1 MENNLNVKI
10 EKILKYILG
19 EIYFIQIKNFFEQF
33 YSKDEFDF
41 VIFTTRRCHVLFCI
55 FNRYFFHH
63 YNSEIIFISDKA
75 LHFYNDEL
83 KGSKCAIVDDIL
95 IHGRAL
101 KSVYDRVCSKKPQS
115 VKRYVFM
122 QSKEAKHKADIVVND
137 NISNANWKKFS
148 NRIVTA
154 IIMTSFPYTSY
165 IFSCYNFI
173 SNQDFENTILQLK
186 TLFPCLPIN
195 LSLNEVDNNN
205 ELNKTLE
212 KYIDC
217 YIFDVSAYSNK
228 FGLDFSFLRLYYN
241 KYLNCC
247 IVIPYCITGK
257 MTTFDI
263 DKLMNELFNDG
274 SKIKNVEK
282 YETKYRSITS
292 LYSFGLLYYLKQEFS
307 FDFLSWSN
315 NSDNINMSYYNSFFD
330 ELTEILE
337 NNKLNKIVL
346 EANSKN
352 FTFDNYSSHKSNCD
366 DVLEDDVY
374 SVIFEHYANGQISNA
389 SFYDTLSTSDE
400 LSRWFYN
407 YLTEV
412 HFTEEQ
418 LFNNSV
424 PQKQLG
430 LSFEMFSTLFKN
442 GNMSF
447 LQNDITPFVFYSKII
462 SCADSG
468 FLSIFAD
475 YYFYET
481 NGTKI
486 KYYSNFLI
494 TGEHVC
500 RLFQNKYII
509 FVLELIK
516 SYKKFNDCFNH
527 GYKYDSHNIL
537 FEKLYET
544 VESLEGYESS
554 VELKSAINNIKLA
567 YNFITNSPN
576 KAFIESNIYDD
587 FNDKY
592 LYALFNLGTTIIS
605 ESDEK

>member
-1 MENNLNVKI
+1 MENNKKI
-10 EKILKYILG
+10 EKILKYIFG
-19 EIYFIQIKNFFEQF
+19 EIYFIKIKNFFEQF
-33 YSKDEFDF
+33 YNKDNFDF

-55 FNRYFFHH
+55 FNRYFFHS
-63 YNSEIIFISDKA
+63 YDNNGIIFISDKA
-75 LHFYNDEL
+75 MHFYNDKL

-101 KSVYDRVCSKKPQS
+101 KSVYDRVCSKQPKS

-137 NISNANWKKFS
+137 DVSNANWKKFS
-148 NRIVTA
+148 NRIVSA

-173 SNQDFENTILQLK
+173 NNFDFDNIISKLK
-186 TLFPCLPIN
+186 NSFPCLPIK

-205 ELNKTLE
+205 ELNKLLS

-217 YIFDVSAYSNK
+217 YIFDISEYSNK

-247 IVIPYCITGK
+247 VVIPYCITGK

-263 DKLMNELFNDG
+263 DKILDESFCEDN
-274 SKIKNVEK
+274 KIKNVEK
-282 YETKYRSITS
+282 YETKYRAITS
-292 LYSFGLLYYLKQEFS
+292 LYSFGLLYYLKREFS
-307 FDFLSWSN
+307 LDFLSWSN
-315 NSDNINMSYYNSFFD
+315 NSNNINMSYYNSFFD
-330 ELTEILE
+330 EINKILV
-337 NNKLNKIVL
+337 NNKINKIVL
-346 EANSKN
+346 DENTEDFIFANY
-352 FTFDNYSSHKSNCD
+352 FSHKSNSD
-366 DVLEDDVY
+366 NALEDDVY
-374 SVIFEHYANGQISNA
+374 LAIFEKYVNGQINNT
-389 SFYDTLSTSDE
+389 SFYDTLKTNDI
-400 LSRWFYN
+400 LSKWFYN

-418 LFNNSV
+418 LFNHTT

-430 LSFEMFSTLFKN
+430 LSFETFSLLFKKN
-442 GNMSF
+442 NTVF
-447 LQNDITPFVFYSKII
+447 CQNNITPFDFYSKII

-481 NGTKI
+481 NEKRI

-509 FVLELIK
+509 FILELLK
-516 SYKKFNDCFNH
+516 SYEKFNKSFIPKS
-527 GYKYDSHNIL
+527 KYSSSGVFD
-537 FEKLYET
+537 KLYEII
-544 VESLEGYESS
+544 ENLEGYEDSDM
-554 VELKSAINNIKLA
+554 LKNIINNIRLA

-576 KAFIESNIYDD
+576 KDFIEDNIYDD
-587 FNDKY
+587 FNDEY
-592 LYALFNLGTTIIS
+592 LYKLFNLGTAIIS
-605 ESDEK
+605 ESDEN

>member
-1 MENNLNVKI
+1 MVNNIKI
-10 EKILKYILG
+10 ERILKFIFG
-19 EIYFIQIKNFFEQF
+19 DIYFIQIKNFFEQF
-33 YSKDEFDF
+33 YNKDNFDF

-55 FNRYFFHH
+55 FNRYYFHH
-63 YNSEIIFISDKA
+63 YDNSEIIFISDKA
-75 LHFYNDEL
+75 LHFYNDKL
-83 KGSKCAIVDDIL
+83 RGSKCAIVDDIL

-122 QSKEAKHKADIVVND
+122 QSQEAKHKADIVVID
-137 NISNANWKKFS
+137 NVSNAHWKKFS

-173 SNQDFENTILQLK
+173 NNQEFDKIILNLK
-186 TLFPCLPIN
+186 NLFPCLPIN

-205 ELNKTLE
+205 ELSKTLD

-217 YIFDVSAYSNK
+217 YIFDVSDYSNK
-228 FGLDFSFLRLYYN
+228 YGLDFSFLRFYYN

-263 DKLMNELFNDG
+263 DKLMGELFNKD
-274 SKIKNVEK
+274 SKIISVEK
-282 YETKYRSITS
+282 YETKYRSVTS

-315 NSDNINMSYYNSFFD
+315 NSDNINMSYYDFFFD
-330 ELTEILE
+330 EITEILE
-337 NNKLNKIVL
+337 NHKLNRIVL
-346 EANSKN
+346 DANTEN
-352 FTFDNYSSHKSNCD
+352 FIFNNYSSHKSNCD

-374 SVIFEHYANGQISNA
+374 SAIFEHYAKGQINNA
-389 SFYDTLSTSDE
+389 SFYDTLSTNDK

-418 LFNNSV
+418 LFNNSM

-442 GNMSF
+442 DNTNF
-447 LQNDITPFVFYSKII
+447 IQNNITPFAFYSKII

-481 NGTKI
+481 NGIKI

-509 FVLELIK
+509 FVLELLK
-516 SYKKFNDCFNH
+516 SYEKFNSCFTP
-527 GYKYDSHNIL
+527 GSKYSSHDAL
-537 FEKLYET
+537 FNKLYET
-544 VESLEGYESS
+544 VESLDGYENSA
-554 VELKSAINNIKLA
+554 ELKTVISNIKLA
-567 YNFITNSPN
+567 YDFITDSPN
-576 KAFIESNIYDD
+576 KSFIESNIYDD
-587 FNDKY
+587 FNDEY
-592 LYALFNLGTTIIS
+592 LYALFNLGATIIS